1 MNENIIVKVINNN
14 IEDLENIAN
23 IKLSNNDKIIFI
35 LGYVAGLTQF
45 KNYKEYNSQ
54 DVLNL
59 WNGLRKSNVLNDKI
73 KNWIN
78 NRV

>member
-1 MNENIIVKVINNN
+1 MNEDIIVKVINNN
-14 IEDLENIAN
+14 IEDFENIAN
-23 IKLSNNDKIIFI
+23 IKLSDSDKIMFI

-54 DVLNL
+54 HVLNL
-59 WNGLRKSNVLNDKI
+59 WNGLRKSNVLNDKV

-78 NRV
+78 NKI

>member
-1 MNENIIVKVINNN
+1 MNEDIIVKVINNN
-14 IEDLENIAN
+14 IEDFENIAN
-23 IKLSNNDKIIFI
+23 IKLSDSDKIMFI

-59 WNGLRKSNVLNDKI
+59 WNGLRKSNVLNDKV